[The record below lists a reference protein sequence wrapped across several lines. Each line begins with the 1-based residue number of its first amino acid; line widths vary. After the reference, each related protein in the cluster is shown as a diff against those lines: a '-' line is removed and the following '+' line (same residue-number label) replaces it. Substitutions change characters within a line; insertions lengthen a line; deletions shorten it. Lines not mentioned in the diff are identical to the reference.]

1 MIPMLTLGIPGD
13 AVTAVLLGALTIHG
27 LQPGPL
33 LFRDHLDVIYPIF
46 AGMIMAQFILL
57 IVGLSGA
64 RFFARLIN
72 VDRKILTPVIFFLCV
87 VGSYAMR
94 FSFFDVGLS
103 LIIGVIAYFME
114 YYGYSVSPILLALI
128 LGPMAEQNLRRSL
141 IISHGD
147 ALIFFKRPLSAAF
160 LILAIVVII
169 SSYYRIN
176 KAMEKEA
183 QIASVA
189 EKEEID

>member
-1 MIPMLTLGIPGD
+1 MIPMLTLGVPGD

-46 AGMIMAQFILL
+46 AGMILAQFILL
-57 IVGLSGA
+57 TVGLSGA
-64 RFFARLIN
+64 RIFARMIN
-72 VDRKILTPVIFFLCV
+72 VDRRILTPIIFFLCV

-114 YYGYSVSPILLALI
+114 YYGYPCSPILLALI

-147 ALIFFKRPLSAAF
+147 PLIFFKRPISAAF
-160 LILAIVVII
+160 IVIALFVII
-169 SSYYRIN
+169 TSYYRI
-176 KAMEKEA
+176 KRAMEREA
-183 QIASVA
+183 QIVA
-189 EKEEID
+189 DKEKAD